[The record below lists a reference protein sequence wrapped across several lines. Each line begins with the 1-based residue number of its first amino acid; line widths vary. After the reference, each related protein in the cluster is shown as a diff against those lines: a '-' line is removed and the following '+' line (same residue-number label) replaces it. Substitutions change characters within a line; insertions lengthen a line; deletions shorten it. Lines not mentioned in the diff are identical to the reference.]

1 MTDEF
6 NSVVFLSDYIN
17 LLIFSLPQLIF
28 FDYTQIKN
36 LGNDEAITMSNDF
49 TDILKLSHENIA
61 IFTLSTC
68 INVKLSFF
76 LLQNFKVL

>member
-6 NSVVFLSDYIN
+6 NLVVFLSDYIN

-36 LGNDEAITMSNDF
+36 LGNDEAIT
-49 TDILKLSHENIA
+49 L
-61 IFTLSTC
+61 
-68 INVKLSFF
+68 
-76 LLQNFKVL
+76 

>member
-28 FDYTQIKN
+28 FYYTQIKN
-36 LGNDEAITMSNDF
+36 LGNDEAIT
-49 TDILKLSHENIA
+49 L
-61 IFTLSTC
+61 
-68 INVKLSFF
+68 
-76 LLQNFKVL
+76 